1 MTTTMCEVPVL
12 DSLLS
17 GAAESNYT
25 GTRASGVRSGFL
37 GTGIHELARVAPV
50 TGQVID
56 TTTAAGAL
64 VHG

>member
-1 MTTTMCEVPVL
+1 MTTTMREVPVL

-25 GTRASGVRSGFL
+25 GTRASSVPC
-37 GTGIHELARVAPV
+37 GTGIHALARVAPV
-50 TGQVID
+50 ADQVTG
-56 TTTAAGAL
+56 TTNAAGTL